1 MQSRLDA
8 PRGFGCMTFMKMKL
22 NLFLALIGLAIVA
35 TGCVNTVDGNKSG
48 GVPLIKDRIEA
59 RYDRPADEV
68 FVAAKEVVALNGVLL
83 KEGTIFGQTN
93 AVNQIARTV
102 IGKVNEANVWI
113 RIEQIEPK
121 ITALTVQTRTKGG
134 GTDLDLAAM
143 LDKQIALKLVK

>member
-1 MQSRLDA
+1 
-8 PRGFGCMTFMKMKL
+8 MKMKT

-35 TGCVNTVDGNKSG
+35 TGCVNTVDGNKSS

-83 KEGTIFGQTN
+83 KEGTMFGQTN

-121 ITALTVQTRTKGG
+121 ITALTVQTRTKAG